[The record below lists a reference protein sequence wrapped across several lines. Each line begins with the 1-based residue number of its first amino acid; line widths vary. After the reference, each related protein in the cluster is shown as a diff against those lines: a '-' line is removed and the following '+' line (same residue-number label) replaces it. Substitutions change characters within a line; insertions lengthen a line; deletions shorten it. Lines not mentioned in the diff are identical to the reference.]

1 VTTAAR
7 MLASAIVA
15 LVLVACGG
23 DGDGSGPR
31 TLTKQDDGTTVQ
43 VANGQTFR
51 ITLDANVSTPFRWH
65 LVETPDAGV
74 VRYVTSAYE
83 ASPNPERLVGSGGT
97 SIWTFEATGVGTTTI
112 GLASVEI
119 NTRPP
124 KQPDFSVTID
134 VTG

>member
-1 VTTAAR
+1 MVPR
-7 MLASAIVA
+7 MFVSTIAA

-23 DGDGSGPR
+23 SDAGSGPL
-31 TLTKQDDGTTVQ
+31 TLTKDDDGTTVQ

-51 ITLDANVSTPFRWH
+51 ITLDANVTTPYRWH
-65 LVETPDAGV
+65 LVKAPDTGV
-74 VRYVTSAYE
+74 VRYVSSAYE
-83 ASPNPERLVGSGGT
+83 ASPNPEGLVGSGGT
-97 SIWTFEATGVGTTTI
+97 SIWTFEATGAGTTTI

-119 NTRPP
+119 NERPP

>member
-1 VTTAAR
+1 MTMAPR
-7 MLASAIVA
+7 MLVWAIVA

-23 DGDGSGPR
+23 GGDGSGPR
-31 TLTKQDDGTTVQ
+31 TLTKEDDGTTVE
-43 VANGQTFR
+43 VTNGETFR
-51 ITLDANVSTPFRWH
+51 ITLDANVSIPFRWH
-65 LVETPDAGV
+65 LVTPPDAGV
-74 VRYVTSAYE
+74 VEYVSSAYE

-97 SIWTFEATGVGTTTI
+97 SIWTFEATGAGTTTI

-119 NTRPP
+119 NDRPP